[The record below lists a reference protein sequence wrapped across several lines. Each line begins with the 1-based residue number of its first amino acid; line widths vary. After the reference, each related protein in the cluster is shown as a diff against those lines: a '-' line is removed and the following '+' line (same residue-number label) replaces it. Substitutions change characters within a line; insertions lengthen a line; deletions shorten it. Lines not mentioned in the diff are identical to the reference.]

1 MELTPQN
8 NLGQHHAVGYLVDA
22 SSKSGGRRAIQPGVA
37 ENLVRASTG
46 RDSYLGLRGNAGG
59 ASAQKKSV
67 YNPLNRHG
75 NAFAGI
81 DQKTDWTRPGTVR
94 SAASAAGLAPQ
105 APRTQKKSVYNPL
118 NRHGNA
124 FAGIDQKTNW
134 TRPGT
139 VRSAASAAE
148 LAPQA
153 PRTQKKSVYNPLNRH
168 GNAFAGID
176 QKTDW
181 TRPGVT
187 RDVASL
193 AEPVSARY
201 RKQPECDRGGD
212 DGYES
217 DMEWDKSADYL
228 PPFPSRRGASDEV
241 DFVEGA
247 RIRADDHSL
256 YAPVFAAVELGPSK
270 R

>member
-59 ASAQKKSV
+59 ASA
-67 YNPLNRHG
+67 
-75 NAFAGI
+75 
-81 DQKTDWTRPGTVR
+81 
-94 SAASAAGLAPQ
+94 
-105 APRTQKKSVYNPL
+105 
-118 NRHGNA
+118 
-124 FAGIDQKTNW
+124 
-134 TRPGT
+134 
-139 VRSAASAAE
+139 
-148 LAPQA
+148 
-153 PRTQKKSVYNPLNRH
+153 QKKSVYNPLNRH

>member
-1 MELTPQN
+1 
-8 NLGQHHAVGYLVDA
+8 
-22 SSKSGGRRAIQPGVA
+22 
-37 ENLVRASTG
+37 
-46 RDSYLGLRGNAGG
+46 
-59 ASAQKKSV
+59 
-67 YNPLNRHG
+67 

-81 DQKTDWTRPGTVR
+81 DQKTNWTRPGTVR
-94 SAASAAGLAPQ
+94 SAASAAELAPQ

>member
-59 ASAQKKSV
+59 ASA
-67 YNPLNRHG
+67 
-75 NAFAGI
+75 
-81 DQKTDWTRPGTVR
+81 
-94 SAASAAGLAPQ
+94 
-105 APRTQKKSVYNPL
+105 QKKSVYNPL